1 MSGQALPP
9 LAPEPTTGSAAFGAT
24 DWVLLL
30 SVAAIW
36 GSSFLLIDIAL
47 EAFSPALI
55 AALRVTLGA
64 TALALVP
71 RARRTR
77 IDRRDRTRVALLGVT
92 AMGIPLLLF
101 PVAQQWIDSSIA
113 GMINGAMPLTTAMWA
128 MVLLRRPPG
137 RWVIAG
143 LIVGFAGVVAIVVPQ
158 TPTFGTGSSR
168 TALGV
173 GLALIVVA
181 MYGLAANLAVPLGQ
195 RYGALPV
202 LLRAQLAAMVILV
215 PYGVRGSF
223 GSSFAW
229 GPALAMLP
237 LGVLGT
243 GAVYVLMITLVGRV
257 GSTRGATAAY
267 LVPLVAVLLGVTIAG
282 DVLPRLALAGVALV
296 LAGAW
301 LSSRPDL
308 PGARLRSSH
317 PRQRDGRGS

>member
-1 MSGQALPP
+1 VSGRALPS
-9 LAPEPTTGSAAFGAT
+9 LTPEPPTGSAAFGAT
-24 DWVLLL
+24 DWAMLL

-47 EAFSPALI
+47 EAFSPAVI

-64 TALALVP
+64 TALAFVP
-71 RARRTR
+71 RARRIR
-77 IDRRDRTRVALLGVT
+77 IDRQDHVRVALLGVA

-101 PVAQQWIDSSIA
+101 PIAQQWIESSIA
-113 GMINGAMPLTTAMWA
+113 GMINGAMPLTTALWA
-128 MVLLRRPPG
+128 TMLLRRPPG

-158 TPTFGTGSSR
+158 TPTFGTGSMR

-173 GLALIVVA
+173 GLALIAVV

-202 LLRAQLAAMVILV
+202 LLRAQLAAMVILI
-215 PYGVRGSF
+215 PNGVRGSS

-229 GPALAMLP
+229 GPAVAMLP

-243 GAVYVLMITLVGRV
+243 GAVYVLMVTLVGRV

-282 DVLPRLALAGVALV
+282 DVLPRLALAGVVLV

-308 PGARLRSSH
+308 PAARHRGPQ
-317 PRQRDGRGS
+317 PRRRHARP